1 MQDIISQAR
10 IQEVVRQAT
19 ADTLRVKVEQVRPE
33 CSFVNDLGLES
44 LDFLDI
50 NYRLEQAFGLKMAR
64 HFFLEHV
71 EDMFGEG
78 KAIDER
84 GRLTDAAIRLIR
96 IRYGEQSLPQLG
108 DGLEMEQ
115 VPALITVQSIVDVV
129 ADILG
134 TLPEKCA
141 CGASAWK
148 SEDGTHIVCGACGAR
163 APFTNGDELTRA
175 WLTRVQAEHG
185 IF

>member
-1 MQDIISQAR
+1 MQNIISQAK
-10 IQEVVRQAT
+10 ILEVVRQAT
-19 ADTLRVKVEQVRPE
+19 ADTLRVDVAQVRPE
-33 CSFVNDLGLES
+33 CSFVQNLGLES

-64 HFFLEHV
+64 HFYLEHV

-84 GRLTDAAIRLIR
+84 GRLTAAAIQLIR
-96 IRYGEQSLPQLG
+96 IRYGDQNLPQLA

-129 ADILG
+129 SGILD
-134 TLPEKCA
+134 TMPERCA

-148 SEDGTHIVCGACGAR
+148 TEDGTHIVCGACGAR
-163 APFTNGDELTRA
+163 APLTNGDDLTRS
-175 WLTRVQAEHG
+175 WLAQVQAEHRL
-185 IF
+185 F